1 MNAVLTAAIAELGL
15 DAQVQGLNF
24 VQKAD
29 PCIAALDTRA
39 MAESSNGR
47 WAVESLASVRR
58 PAVRRGRQLEVT
70 VSSVGI
76 NH

>member
-29 PCIAALDTRA
+29 PCIAAHGTRV
-39 MAESSNGR
+39 MAPSDLGKTTNENNRTSP
-47 WAVESLASVRR
+47 SLN
-58 PAVRRGRQLEVT
+58 
-70 VSSVGI
+70 I
-76 NH
+76 M

>member
-29 PCIAALDTRA
+29 PCIAAHGTR
-39 MAESSNGR
+39 
-47 WAVESLASVRR
+47 
-58 PAVRRGRQLEVT
+58 
-70 VSSVGI
+70 
-76 NH
+76 